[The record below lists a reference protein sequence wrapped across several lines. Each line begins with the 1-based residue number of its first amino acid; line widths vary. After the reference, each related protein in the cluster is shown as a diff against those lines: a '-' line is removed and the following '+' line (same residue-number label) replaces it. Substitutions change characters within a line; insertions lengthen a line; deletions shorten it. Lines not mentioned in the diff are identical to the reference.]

1 MLKSTVASWL
11 RWACSTHKMGWHAPR
26 PPPHNGV
33 QLSASAF
40 LWPTKPSLSHFRF
53 AETATASAAVASST
67 AASASTSALSAAT
80 TAACSVGAFDGL
92 SARVALILPPEVFQK
107 TLMAGLC
114 RTADVLCSYSLLS
127 RLSPVT
133 HSVRGGIAHRLAFPV
148 PLSQVTQV

>member
-1 MLKSTVASWL
+1 MRQVPPGSQYRVLL
-11 RWACSTHKMGWHAPR
+11 APSFDR
-26 PPPHNGV
+26 VFPPD
-33 QLSASAF
+33 LF
-40 LWPTKPSLSHFRF
+40 PSLSIALRF

-133 HSVRGGIAHRLAFPV
+133 HSVREGVEGGGREGRV
-148 PLSQVTQV
+148 VER